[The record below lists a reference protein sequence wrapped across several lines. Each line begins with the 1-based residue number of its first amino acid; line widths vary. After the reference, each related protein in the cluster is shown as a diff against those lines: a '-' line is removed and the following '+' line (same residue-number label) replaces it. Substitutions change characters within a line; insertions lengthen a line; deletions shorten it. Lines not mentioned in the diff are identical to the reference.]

1 MKDLIHQFILFIKF
15 NLIFINNYWLI
26 PSRLN
31 IIFNK
36 FILILFKEFSISIN
50 RKLISNLLIF
60 LSIIFFIIFINF
72 FRLFPYIFS
81 WTRHLLFNL
90 SISLSL
96 WLRFFIFQLFNY
108 PINFSSHLVP
118 LNSPKFLIHFI
129 VIIELIRLII
139 RPWTLSIR
147 LSSNWKVVN
156 ELVPAPMNFDT
167 RVSSIFFCLFP
178 LILSSVQTNKKILSL
193 TFHLDLT
200 FRYIEWNCSRSD
212 RGNWET
218 RRFKRRVR
226 WNILT

>member
-1 MKDLIHQFILFIKF
+1 MKLILLNLFEIFDPSIYFIYKIQFNWIFIIIP
-15 NLIFINNYWLI
+15 LIIFINNYWLI

-50 RKLISNLLIF
+50 KKLISNLLIF
-60 LSIIFFIIFINF
+60 LSLIFFIIFINF

-81 WTRHLLFNL
+81 ITRHLLFNL

-96 WLRFFIFQLFNY
+96 WLRFFIYQLFNY
-108 PINFSSHLVP
+108 PINFLSHLVP

-147 LSSNWKVVN
+147 LSSN
-156 ELVPAPMNFDT
+156 LI
-167 RVSSIFFCLFP
+167 SGH
-178 LILSSVQTNKKILSL
+178 LILILL
-193 TFHLDLT
+193 RNF
-200 FRYIEWNCSRSD
+200 II
-212 RGNWET
+212 NWI
-218 RRFKRRVR
+218 
-226 WNILT
+226 NILPFSIIIQNILLILEIFISIIQAYVFSILLILYFNESN